1 MPLVFH
7 PLANFTRPITCSI
20 IVTAC
25 TAFTAFTAFTF
36 LRVVVA
42 TCHRY
47 RFTAGELGFPK
58 EAPDVHDLKAYRNIA
73 RKFGKQSAAEKSGGA
88 LDVRKDAAGRAGMA
102 GLIDS
107 RILALMNAGL
117 LSSDEE
123 NAALGANEDVRWDP
137 TRHSR
142 LYTQLCTPPCTLL
155 STLLSPIPN
164 PQPAQPLCLH
174 RRSSSDP
181 CCRRVALSSAVVPPP
196 CPLRC
201 ASALSFASS
210 AGHQEVARAGQAAEG
225 GGREDRG
232 GGTQGTCTVTG
243 VV

>member
-1 MPLVFH
+1 MSSSP
-7 PLANFTRPITCSI
+7 P
-20 IVTAC
+20 VT
-25 TAFTAFTAFTF
+25 
-36 LRVVVA
+36 V
-42 TCHRY
+42 
-47 RFTAGELGFPK
+47 TAGELGFPK

-142 LYTQLCTPPCTLL
+142 LYTQLCTPPCTPLCTLL
-155 STLLSPIPN
+155 CTLLSPIPN
-164 PQPAQPLCLH
+164 PQPPQPLCLH

-196 CPLRC
+196 CPLRPLQVIKKLL
-201 ASALSFASS
+201 ALGKQRREA
-210 AGHQEVARAGQAAEG
+210 EEKTEEEARKV
-225 GGREDRG
+225 RVR
-232 GGTQGTCTVTG
+232 
-243 VV
+243 